1 MIFSRF
7 MSKSSIAKA
16 ANGSAKTTK
25 LKRVFR
31 NSSFI
36 LPPVACHRAVTV
48 KARQF
53 RIVKSRIKDI

>member
-16 ANGSAKTTK
+16 APMVPPKQQS

-31 NSSFI
+31 NSSLFFFT
-36 LPPVACHRAVTV
+36 A
-48 KARQF
+48 
-53 RIVKSRIKDI
+53 SRLS